1 MGGGVFFFAALV
13 EVKNESVLLAFSPSE
28 ARFICALSYDSNALA
43 ICFGKS
49 CIFGFGWCLRCV
61 EDAGKYLA
69 SSY

>member
-13 EVKNESVLLAFSPSE
+13 EVKNDPVQLVFSPSE
-28 ARFICALSYDSNALA
+28 ARFICALSYGSNALA

-49 CIFGFGWCLRCV
+49 CIFCSGWCLRCV
-61 EDAGKYLA
+61 EDAEKYLE